1 MFIGQMRKEKT
12 AMSKDQPT
20 LFELEVLTKYVKDGI
35 ECNKCGITQPVEN
48 FPTFHAEIKRTCRSC
63 KRNQRK
69 TIYDLRKKVAY
80 PDESYSCPICNRS
93 LKEIARKGQ
102 KHLQSWVLDHCHHTE
117 TFRGWIC
124 GNCNTGLG
132 AFKDSIDRVRNAVA
146 YLQKHEEKIDE

>member
-1 MFIGQMRKEKT
+1 MQRYMRKRET
-12 AMSKDQPT
+12 PMSNDQPT

-35 ECNKCGITQPVEN
+35 ECNSCGITQPIEN
-48 FPTFHAEIKRTCRSC
+48 FGRYHAEIKRTCRSC
-63 KRNQRK
+63 KRNQRR
-69 TIYDLRKKVAY
+69 TIYDLRKKNAY
-80 PDESYSCPICNRS
+80 PDESYTCPICQRN
-93 LKEIARKGQ
+93 LKEISKKGQ

-132 AFKDSIDRVRNAVA
+132 AFKDNIDRVRNAVS